1 MPGSSFAV
9 LGVFL
14 NVTKQPT
21 DRFLIVLVFL
31 ALDDHLHRRSTMAT
45 DIGRGNFYLFTSVD
59 ELIPAFFGEIFFSQ
73 EMLATV
79 IFILDLFLVLLREPI
94 RDVILDAVKG

>member
-1 MPGSSFAV
+1 MFGSSFAV

-14 NVTKQPT
+14 DVTKQPT
-21 DRFLIVLVFL
+21 DGFLIILVFL

-45 DIGRGNFYLFTSVD
+45 DIRRRNLYLFTSVD
-59 ELIPAFFGEIFFSQ
+59 ELIPAFFGEIFFRQ

-79 IFILDLFLVLLREPI
+79 IFVLDLFLVLLREPI
-94 RDVILDAVKG
+94 RDVILGCS